1 MFDWIPLL
9 EYTPKFYNTMLVLT
23 IVIAFHSLSFDIR
36 NKRRLAELSGFGI
49 ILMVFVILYMGFRPI
64 SGWIFGDMELYN
76 KVFLDIQQGELKEDG
91 KGDWLFTLL
100 TKFCAGIMSAQ
111 YYFLVID
118 ILYIV
123 PMYLF
128 SKKHFK
134 SYWFFCFFM
143 LLASFSFWPYGTNG
157 LRNGL
162 ATSLFLWGLVYYKD
176 KKWLMYTFF
185 VLGFFMHKS
194 LIIAIAAY
202 TVAYFL
208 KDKPKLILGGWLA
221 AIPVSL
227 VSGSFWNNFFDKLG
241 VFSDRSEKYLSSDEK
256 MLEQFSATGFRWD
269 FVLYSSL
276 AIFAGWYFIIDRKL
290 KDKFYLQLFG
300 TYAVANTFWILVI
313 RAAFSN
319 RFAYLSW
326 FMMAPVIIYPLCK
339 YQIIKDQY
347 RTMGTIILLYYLF
360 TYYMFMIA

>member
-1 MFDWIPLL
+1 
-9 EYTPKFYNTMLVLT
+9 
-23 IVIAFHSLSFDIR
+23 
-36 NKRRLAELSGFGI
+36 
-49 ILMVFVILYMGFRPI
+49 MGLRPV
-64 SGWIFGDMELYN
+64 SGWIFGDMVLYN
-76 KVFLDIQQGELKEDG
+76 KIYIDYQNGNDFEE
-91 KGDWLFTLL
+91 KGDRLFYWFLRS
-100 TKFCAGIMSAQ
+100 CARIMDAK
-111 YYFLVID
+111 YFFLAID
-118 ILYIV
+118 VLYII

-128 SKKHFK
+128 AKKYFK
-134 SYWFFCFFM
+134 RYWFFCFFM
-143 LLASFSFWPYGTNG
+143 LMASFSFWTYGTNG

-162 ATSLFLWGLVYYKD
+162 ATSFFLWGLVYYKD

-185 VLGFFMHKS
+185 VLGFMMHKS
-194 LIIAIAAY
+194 LFITLAAF

-208 KDKPKLILGGWLA
+208 REKPKLILAGWLA

-227 VSGSFWNNFFDKLG
+227 VSGSFWNNFFENLG
-241 VFSDRSEKYLSSDEK
+241 VFSDRSEQYLSGDEK
-256 MLEQFSATGFRWD
+256 MLEQFSSTGFRWD
-269 FVLYSSL
+269 FVLYSGV

-290 KDKFYLQLFG
+290 KDKFYIQLFG

-339 YQIIKDQY
+339 YEIIKDQY
-347 RTMGTIILLYYLF
+347 KTMGGIIFLYYLF